1 MTTSQLRAD
10 VAPATRAIG
19 IHDLE
24 LATSHY
30 VLDLHAL
37 AEARGVDPAK
47 YTRGLGQDQMG
58 VPAPDED
65 VVTMG
70 AAAAAR
76 LLERHGAEGIRTLL
90 FATESGVD
98 HSKSAAVI
106 AHGLLDLP
114 EQVRTVELKQ
124 ACYAGAAAVQSA
136 IAIVARGP
144 EERVL
149 VIAGDV
155 ARYELCS
162 AGEPTQ
168 GAGAV
173 AMLISADP
181 ALMEIDPVSGVYSA
195 DIDDFWRPNDSSTA
209 LVNGRLSISSYEKAL
224 GGAWDDLQA
233 QGGPAIED
241 IDAFVYH
248 QPFTKMAVKAQ
259 RFLAQRTGQ
268 DLDAEALVQGA
279 VYDRRLGNTYTASL
293 WAGLASLLDHR
304 DGLEGRRV
312 GLFSY
317 GSGSAGELLTGI
329 VRPGYFD
336 PQRAASITAMLDG
349 RAELTVAEYE
359 ELHSLVVRSD
369 EDSATPHVTDSM
381 FRFAGIQGR
390 ARRYE
395 RVMAG
400 HDDVDAEQ

>member
-1 MTTSQLRAD
+1 MTIDQHRSDT
-10 VAPATRAIG
+10 ATAARTIG

-30 VLDLHAL
+30 VLDLHDL

-47 YTRGLGQDQMG
+47 YSRGLGQDQMG
-58 VPAPDED
+58 VTAPDED

-76 LLERHGAEGIRTLL
+76 LLERQGTDGIRTLM

-106 AHGLLDLP
+106 AHGLLALP

-136 IAIVARGP
+136 IGIVSRRP
-144 EERVL
+144 QERVL
-149 VIAGDV
+149 VITGDV
-155 ARYELCS
+155 ARYELGS
-162 AGEPTQ
+162 SGEPTQ

-173 AMLISADP
+173 AMLVSADP
-181 ALMEIDPVSGVYSA
+181 GLVEIEPVSGVYSA
-195 DIDDFWRPNDSSTA
+195 DIDDFWRPNDSATA
-209 LVNGRLSISSYEKAL
+209 LVDGRLSISAYEKAL

-233 QGGPAIED
+233 QGGPAIQD
-241 IDAFVYH
+241 IDALVYH

-259 RFLAQRTGQ
+259 RFLAQRTGH
-268 DLDAEALVQGA
+268 DLDADALVQAA

-293 WAGLASLLDHR
+293 WAGLVSLLDHR
-304 DGLEGRRV
+304 EGLDGRRI

-329 VRPGYFD
+329 VRPGYAD
-336 PQRAASITAMLDG
+336 PQRSASITAMLDG
-349 RAELTVAEYE
+349 RTRLTVPQYE
-359 ELHSLVVRSD
+359 ELHNVVLRSD
-369 EDSATPHVTDSM
+369 RDHETPHVAGAG
-381 FRFAGIQGR
+381 FRFAGIHGR

-395 RVMAG
+395 RVRDG
-400 HDDVDAEQ
+400 RDDIVTEQ